1 MPRVARNEKISKYYH
16 IMVQGINR
24 EYIFEN
30 PEFKKQYISF
40 FKNKKKNIGIRLI
53 AYCVMDNHVHML
65 VFSDFIE
72 ELSKTMSSVNTKYA
86 IYYNKKMDRCGY
98 VFRDRFKSEI
108 IIDRKHLENCI
119 KYIHNN
125 PVKANICKIPSEY
138 NYSSYKDFLNKKI
151 DNDII
156 YLLCDGL
163 IENSNRLLGKE
174 EEGTF
179 IDIDDKLEFEK
190 PQNVLKEYNNFE
202 YLNKEGIYIIIRDL
216 KKRCNISN
224 KEIADLLNIKR
235 SSFYNILKEYGSGK
249 V

>member
-1 MPRVARNEKISKYYH
+1 
-16 IMVQGINR
+16 
-24 EYIFEN
+24 
-30 PEFKKQYISF
+30 
-40 FKNKKKNIGIRLI
+40 
-53 AYCVMDNHVHML
+53 MDNHVHML

-156 YLLCDGL
+156 YLLCDGM

-174 EEGTF
+174 DEGTF

>member
-1 MPRVARNEKISKYYH
+1 M
-16 IMVQGINR
+16 
-24 EYIFEN
+24 
-30 PEFKKQYISF
+30 
-40 FKNKKKNIGIRLI
+40 
-53 AYCVMDNHVHML
+53 
-65 VFSDFIE
+65 
-72 ELSKTMSSVNTKYA
+72 
-86 IYYNKKMDRCGY
+86 
-98 VFRDRFKSEI
+98 
-108 IIDRKHLENCI
+108 
-119 KYIHNN
+119 
-125 PVKANICKIPSEY
+125 
-138 NYSSYKDFLNKKI
+138 
-151 DNDII
+151 
-156 YLLCDGL
+156 

-174 EEGTF
+174 DEGTF

>member
-40 FKNKKKNIGIRLI
+40 FKKRIKNIGIRLI

-72 ELSKTMSSVNTKYA
+72 ELSKAMSSVNTKYA

-202 YLNKEGIYIIIRDL
+202 YLNKEGIYIIIKDL

-235 SSFYNILKEYGSGK
+235 TSFYNILKEYGSGK